1 MRLSSPR
8 RRRPLVSLTPL
19 IDVVFILLVFFMLA
33 TNFAD
38 WRSLTLSASAATTG
52 GGASSSS
59 DATIVGIGED
69 GAVTLDGE
77 PVALQA
83 LAVRLSVRRDE
94 RILVRPEDDTPLQDI
109 VSVLD
114 LLETAGIDNATLVRP

>member
-1 MRLSSPR
+1 MQLSSPR

-52 GGASSSS
+52 GSASSTS
-59 DATIVGIGED
+59 DATIVGIGVD

-83 LAVRLSVRRDE
+83 LSVRLSVRRDD
-94 RILVRPEDDTPLQDI
+94 RILVRPEDDTPLQHI

-114 LLETAGIDNATLVRP
+114 LLEVAGIDNATLAPP

>member
-1 MRLSSPR
+1 MRLNNPR

-19 IDVVFILLVFFMLA
+19 IDVVFILLIFFMLA

-52 GGASSSS
+52 GSASSSS
-59 DATIVGIGED
+59 DATIVGIDAD

-77 PVALQA
+77 PVVLQA

-94 RILVRPEDDTPLQDI
+94 RILVRPEDETPLQHI
-109 VSVLD
+109 VAVLD
-114 LLETAGIDNATLVRP
+114 LLEVAGIDSATLAPP